1 MLSGASG
8 DHRDNNNRLRV
19 VFVSLDDLANNTNNE
34 LARVR
39 STNQN
44 EDQQVSPLLLRVLED
59 QMDASVGSRPEA
71 YAATI
76 TVPPILC
83 KKCVL
88 AALDQRNWGGC
99 IDISVV
105 GTLPPATTVAFVP
118 NVCGNGKVERD
129 AGEQCELGDG
139 CCTAKCQF
147 GAAIDGCPCVDYDC
161 ESPFTCECADQ
172 ASCTTRSPKCMR
184 GKRSDGSS
192 AAALALASTAAV
204 MSAAA
209 LL

>member
-1 MLSGASG
+1 M
-8 DHRDNNNRLRV
+8 
-19 VFVSLDDLANNTNNE
+19 FVSLDDLANNTNNE

-39 STNQN
+39 TTTQN

-71 YAATI
+71 YTASI
-76 TVPPILC
+76 VVPPILC
-83 KKCVL
+83 RKCVL

-99 IDISVV
+99 LDLRVV

-129 AGEQCELGDG
+129 VGEQCELGDG
-139 CCTAKCQF
+139 CCTAQCKF
-147 GAAIDGCPCVDYDC
+147 GAAIDGCPCIDFDC

-172 ASCTTRSPKCMR
+172 ETCTTRSPKCQR
-184 GKRSDGSS
+184 GSRRDSS
-192 AAALALASTAAV
+192 AAALALAATAALTSV
-204 MSAAA
+204 AAA
-209 LL
+209 TLLL